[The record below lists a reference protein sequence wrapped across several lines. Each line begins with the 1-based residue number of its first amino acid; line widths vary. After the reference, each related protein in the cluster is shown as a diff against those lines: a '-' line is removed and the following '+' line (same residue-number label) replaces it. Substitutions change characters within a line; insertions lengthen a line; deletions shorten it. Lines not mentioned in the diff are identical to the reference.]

1 MKRIIVL
8 LMMLILSIV
17 LVGCNNEEKVKLYY
31 SNSNM
36 NKSLKIVSDTNSD
49 KTIKI
54 PELVENDTNS
64 DKTIKIPELVENDTN
79 SDKTIKI
86 PELVAD
92 SNNIVNNRLI
102 IYIKSNDNIIKNL
115 HDDFA
120 TIGLELEKIEWLNE
134 SLYKNENNNEFIMIL
149 CITFKNIYAIHISK
163 IKDKV
168 KLLDCIIDVYEV
180 LIYEIPNIDFIET
193 EKISLK

>member
-1 MKRIIVL
+1 MKKLL
-8 LMMLILSIV
+8 LMCFMLVIAFTM
-17 LVGCNNEEKVKLYY
+17 VGCNNETEKVKLYY

-49 KTIKI
+49 
-54 PELVENDTNS
+54 N
-64 DKTIKIPELVENDTN
+64 TIKIPELVENDTN

-120 TIGLELEKIEWLNE
+120 TIGLELK
-134 SLYKNENNNEFIMIL
+134 K
-149 CITFKNIYAIHISK
+149 
-163 IKDKV
+163 
-168 KLLDCIIDVYEV
+168 
-180 LIYEIPNIDFIET
+180 
-193 EKISLK
+193 

>member
-49 KTIKI
+49 
-54 PELVENDTNS
+54 N
-64 DKTIKIPELVENDTN
+64 
-79 SDKTIKI
+79 TIKI

-149 CITFKNIYAIHISK
+149 CITFKNIDAIHISK

>member
-1 MKRIIVL
+1 MKKLL
-8 LMMLILSIV
+8 LMCFMLVIAFTM
-17 LVGCNNEEKVKLYY
+17 VGCNNETEKVKLYY

-49 KTIKI
+49 
-54 PELVENDTNS
+54 N
-64 DKTIKIPELVENDTN
+64 TIKIPELVENDTN

-149 CITFKNIYAIHISK
+149 CITFKNIDAIHISK

>member
-1 MKRIIVL
+1 MKKLL
-8 LMMLILSIV
+8 LMCFMLVIAFTM
-17 LVGCNNEEKVKLYY
+17 VGCNNETEKVKLYY

-36 NKSLKIVSDTNSD
+36 NKSLKIVS
-49 KTIKI
+49 
-54 PELVENDTNS
+54 
-64 DKTIKIPELVENDTN
+64 DTN

-149 CITFKNIYAIHISK
+149 CITFKNIDAIHISK

>member
-49 KTIKI
+49 
-54 PELVENDTNS
+54 N
-64 DKTIKIPELVENDTN
+64 TIKIPELVENDTN

-149 CITFKNIYAIHISK
+149 CITFKNIDAIHISK